1 MPIEAL
7 AILARPADDGLHVFC
22 GHQAPHRLRNQLA
35 GMLGLDRERVRVTVP
50 DVGGAF
56 GMKGMLFPEYL
67 VVAEAARRLGR
78 PVAWIQPRREHFSGG
93 THGRGQRH
101 RITLEGDPDGRI
113 RRARIEIR
121 AETGAYPH
129 NGSAVPG
136 FSRYVATGLYDIDRV
151 ELETT
156 IVVTNRAPTGSYRGA
171 GRPEA
176 ALAIERAVDAF
187 ARAAGL
193 DPFDVRLRNFVGADA
208 LPYRAVTGAE
218 YDSGDYAASLRRAME
233 LLDVDAVRAEQ
244 ARRRESGEPL
254 LGVGVGSFIERAGGA
269 VDSWEYGRV
278 EVDPDRR
285 RIVVRTGSTDTG
297 QGHATV
303 WRRLAAERF
312 GIEDVEVVAKDTE
325 TVADGIGSFASR
337 SAQIGASAVVRTADR
352 VIEAARRRAAERL
365 EAAVEDVE
373 YEAGV
378 LRVAG
383 SPGSEL
389 SIWDLA
395 REEELADEEHYSPH
409 AQTFPYGTHAAVV
422 EVLPET
428 GEVRVLRIVAV
439 DDCGVVLD
447 PMIVEG
453 QLHGSLV
460 QGLGQALYERIVYDE
475 AGQPVTSSL
484 MDYSVPAAVDVPPIV
499 SDRLVHPAP
508 SNPLGAKGAGEA
520 GCIGL
525 PPAIL
530 NATLDALAPLGVT
543 HLDLPLR
550 PAAVWQAI
558 RDAREAVRG

>member
-1 MPIEAL
+1 
-7 AILARPADDGLHVFC
+7 
-22 GHQAPHRLRNQLA
+22 
-35 GMLGLDRERVRVTVP
+35 
-50 DVGGAF
+50 
-56 GMKGMLFPEYL
+56 
-67 VVAEAARRLGR
+67 
-78 PVAWIQPRREHFSGG
+78 
-93 THGRGQRH
+93 
-101 RITLEGDPDGRI
+101 
-113 RRARIEIR
+113 
-121 AETGAYPH
+121 
-129 NGSAVPG
+129 VPG
-136 FSRYVATGLYDIDRV
+136 FSRYVATGLYDIERV
-151 ELETT
+151 ELDLT

-193 DPFDVRLRNFVGADA
+193 DPFEVRLRNYIPSDA
-208 LPYRAVTGAE
+208 LPYRAVTGAL
-218 YDSGDYAASLRRAME
+218 YDSGDYSAALRRAME
-233 LLDVDAVRAEQ
+233 LLDLDALRSEQ
-244 ARRRESGEPL
+244 AERLRSGGPF

-278 EVDPDRR
+278 EIDPVRR
-285 RIVVRTGSTDTG
+285 KVVVRTGSTDTG

-312 GIEDVEVVAKDTE
+312 GIDDVEVHAKDTAE
-325 TVADGIGSFASR
+325 VADGIGSFASR
-337 SAQIGASAVVRTADR
+337 SAQIGGSAVVRTADR
-352 VIEAARRRAAERL
+352 VLDAARRRAADRL
-365 EAAVEDVE
+365 EAAVEDIE

-378 LRVAG
+378 FRVAG

-389 SIWDLA
+389 TIWELA
-395 REEELADEEHYSPH
+395 AESELADEEKFSPH
-409 AQTFPYGTHAAVV
+409 AQTFPYGAHAAVV

-428 GEVRVLRIVAV
+428 GEVRVRKIVAV

-460 QGLGQALYERIVYDE
+460 QGLGQALYERIVYDD

-484 MDYSVPAAVDVPPIV
+484 MDYSMPAAGDIPPIV
-499 SDRLVHPAP
+499 SDRLIHPAP
-508 SNPLGAKGAGEA
+508 SNPLGVKGAGEA

-550 PAAVWQAI
+550 PVSVWQAI
-558 RDAREAVRG
+558 RDAEETRNG